1 MAFQQAATSSFK
13 TFYFKF
19 IPTKNQLLLLLSLSQ
34 LISSVKLVNRVF
46 VCACKLSCYTL
57 SIRESQ
63 LGGAY
68 MPQLLFRTN
77 CFSYILVKSFLFFQV
92 CTHLRTRSDLFGSR
106 FNMAGRHHSAGHL
119 QRALQAEEHPSPPLG
134 YSIKPP
140 GFIRQLQGQEAE
152 AFAGR
157 AQQEPSAV
165 PDQPRLP
172 VTAGGCWAAGSSRPQ
187 Y

>member
-1 MAFQQAATSSFK
+1 MESIFASM
-13 TFYFKF
+13 
-19 IPTKNQLLLLLSLSQ
+19 
-34 LISSVKLVNRVF
+34 LIF
-46 VCACKLSCYTL
+46 VPANLPVTQY
-57 SIRESQ
+57 Q
-63 LGGAY
+63 LGDAY

-77 CFSYILVKSFLFFQV
+77 CFYYILVKSFLFFQV
-92 CTHLRTRSDLFGSR
+92 YTHLRTCSDLFISR

-140 GFIRQLQGQEAE
+140 GFIWQPQGQETE

-157 AQQEPSAV
+157 AQQEPSGV

-187 Y
+187 YQHRGEILLQS